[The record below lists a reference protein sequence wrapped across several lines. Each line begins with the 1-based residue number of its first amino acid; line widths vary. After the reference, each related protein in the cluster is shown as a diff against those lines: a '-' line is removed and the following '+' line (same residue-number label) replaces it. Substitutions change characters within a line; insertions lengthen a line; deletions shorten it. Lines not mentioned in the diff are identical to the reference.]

1 MFQGGPFPL
10 EFLSLSITCQPFCTF
25 CLCLFY
31 RPPSSPVSIFDNF
44 CTTLQILNPAK
55 FHSFVIIGDFNV
67 NFCNKNHHLFS
78 YIDDSLCNFSL
89 TQVVSSHTH
98 ISPSGTSSLL
108 DYVLLPDLQFL
119 LYCATI
125 PALSTSDHLGISLA
139 LAWNP
144 PCAKVPKPR
153 KVWLYSLGD
162 FEKACSMIQAT
173 DWDTILSND
182 VDDAAKQWCD
192 SFLAIMEECTPR
204 YQLQKKHNLLW
215 LTINIKKL
223 IRKRNAL
230 FRKAKRINK
239 NSDFIHYKAIRN
251 RVVKSL
257 RIGKQLNKLAHV
269 DLKHFWKYVKF
280 LNKNKETVPTLQ
292 QGVYTAS
299 NDKEKAEMFNK
310 FLLAAGIPQSFHCQ
324 RKCIVYNLH
333 FVI

>member
-1 MFQGGPFPL
+1 M
-10 EFLSLSITCQPFCTF
+10 I
-25 CLCLFY
+25 
-31 RPPSSPVSIFDNF
+31 
-44 CTTLQILNPAK
+44 
-55 FHSFVIIGDFNV
+55 

-78 YIDDSLCNFSL
+78 YIYIDDILCNFSL

-108 DYVLLPDLQFL
+108 DYVLLPDLQLL
-119 LYCATI
+119 LYCDTI

-144 PCAKVPKPR
+144 PRAKVPKPR

-192 SFLAIMEECTPR
+192 SFLAIMEECIPR
-204 YQLQKKHNLLW
+204 YQRQKKRNLLW

-223 IRKRNAL
+223 IRKCNAL
-230 FRKAKRINK
+230 FRKAKRTNK

-257 RIGKQLNKLAHV
+257 RIGKQLYLNKLAHV

-280 LNKNKETVPTLQ
+280 FKQKQRNCPN
-292 QGVYTAS
+292 
-299 NDKEKAEMFNK
+299 
-310 FLLAAGIPQSFHCQ
+310 LAARCLHCF
-324 RKCIVYNLH
+324 K
-333 FVI
+333 